1 MALSDQHDTE
11 RLVATNCPGCGRPV
25 SGVRYCPD
33 CGHAIALPAS
43 TRGNGQTV
51 VMPPAFVPPRGA
63 AAGHGMPPAAPRR
76 SRAVVL
82 GAAGALGLAVIAVVA
97 IVVLT
102 SSSSTSAPPQ
112 SYRQKLALALAPVLA
127 ANRTLTVSLQSL
139 NGSQATI
146 IVSKN
151 ATARALSA
159 LTAASGALA
168 VLSVPASEQTLAQ
181 QAQQALTEE
190 TGYAKAISSALTSPS
205 GQSSTLRALATS
217 TQSALVPLSVVAADA
232 PTSLAGTDN
241 LISWVD
247 GASAAVKRQAAA
259 AQRKALKQAA
269 GTHTTTVI
277 QTPPPPSPPVTGTF
291 VTPSGSPVP
300 GSWGDSSAAFASGIG
315 TPYAWAGGQN
325 CDQNIF
331 AGASTTCSFAN
342 NIFMVVA
349 AASHYGNVIPSSITA
364 LNPAD
369 GSSYGLSCT
378 EYTGTDEQT
387 DVQCVTATGAG
398 SAFPV
403 WAANVYYG

>member
-11 RLVATNCPGCGRPV
+11 PLLATNCPGCGRPV
-25 SGVRYCPD
+25 SSVRYCPD

-43 TRGNGQTV
+43 TRGNEQTV
-51 VMPPAFVPPRGA
+51 VTPPVSVPPRAA
-63 AAGHGMPPAAPRR
+63 AAGHRLLPAAPRR

-102 SSSSTSAPPQ
+102 SSSSSSAPLQ

-139 NGSQATI
+139 NGSHATI
-146 IVSKN
+146 IASKN
-151 ATARALSA
+151 ATAQALSA

-232 PTSLAGTDN
+232 PASLAGTDN

-269 GTHTTTVI
+269 ATHTTTVI
-277 QTPPPPSPPVTGTF
+277 QTPPSPPVTSTLI
-291 VTPSGSPVP
+291 TPSGSPVP

-315 TPYAWAGGQN
+315 TPYAWAGGEN

-331 AGASTTCSFAN
+331 AGDGTPCSFAN

-349 AASHYGNVIPSSITA
+349 AASHYSNVIPASISA
-364 LNPAD
+364 LSPAD
-369 GSSYGLSCT
+369 GTSYGLSCT
-378 EYTGTDEQT
+378 EYTGTDSQT
-387 DVQCVTATGAG
+387 DVQCITATGAG

>member
-1 MALSDQHDTE
+1 M
-11 RLVATNCPGCGRPV
+11 
-25 SGVRYCPD
+25 
-33 CGHAIALPAS
+33 
-43 TRGNGQTV
+43 
-51 VMPPAFVPPRGA
+51 
-63 AAGHGMPPAAPRR
+63 
-76 SRAVVL
+76 
-82 GAAGALGLAVIAVVA
+82 IAVVA
-97 IVVLT
+97 IIILT
-102 SSSSTSAPPQ
+102 SSSSSSAPPQ

-139 NGSQATI
+139 NGSKATI
-146 IVSKN
+146 IASKS
-151 ATARALSA
+151 ATAQALSA

-232 PTSLAGTDN
+232 PASLAGTDN

-269 GTHTTTVI
+269 ATHTTTVI
-277 QTPPPPSPPVTGTF
+277 QTPTSPPVTSTF

-331 AGASTTCSFAN
+331 AGAGTPCSFAN

-349 AASHYGNVIPSSITA
+349 AASHYSNVIPSSITA

-369 GSSYGLSCT
+369 GTSYGLSCT
-378 EYTGTDEQT
+378 EYTGTDSQT
-387 DVQCVTATGAG
+387 DVQCITATGAG